1 MTRFTTYRSMLMHI
15 NKSSEVFH
23 PVLVVRLQKGSEG
36 SVEIYEND
44 SGIGKH
50 TLEQDT

>member
-1 MTRFTTYRSMLMHI
+1 MLIHI

-44 SGIGKH
+44 SGIRKR